1 MRKLLILLAFLA
13 TAAAVCAGLPKAEAL
28 TDVQRTL
35 LFSAPRA
42 YLGMVATRGNIASA
56 QNTGLHYGNSRSW
69 HIARDNISTIGV
81 VFGNWRN
88 STEIVV
94 GLGSATYTA
103 SIEYPANNLTQ
114 VTWSGNGSVTLASG
128 QQILS
133 DMITLP
139 TPIPRG
145 AMFWIRNFQVQ
156 PTGILF
162 DSAGPLWTASGDALE
177 YSGTVIADQ
186 TLNPS
191 HTYVNGSGGGPQYP
205 YAIVGMTKRP
215 SVLLI
220 GDSRTQGNGTDTPDS
235 EGAMGE
241 LARSIDPFFAYS
253 NAGASGDGAYQ
264 WVAGVP
270 GSNGQT
276 NNRVALGQYAS
287 HILFNYG
294 VNDVGSGNNFTLAQI
309 QANLQKTWASFPRKK
324 VMQITIAPNTTS
336 TFTPTSITSTGTT
349 TCTLTAAGAQYLTNG
364 TLVTITGASP
374 AAYNIASAPIA
385 NVVHAGASST
395 FTYTAGSIPGSS
407 PATGTIAITDLWATV
422 GNQGPA
428 TNFPING
435 TGVGD
440 GLNAWLLTRPPPLVA
455 VFDVSSTL
463 VAPSNS
469 DLWNG

>member
-186 TLNPS
+186 TAQSKPYLRQRFRRRPAIPLR
-191 HTYVNGSGGGPQYP
+191 HRRDDETTIGPFDRRQPYP
-205 YAIVGMTKRP
+205 
-215 SVLLI
+215 
-220 GDSRTQGNGTDTPDS
+220 
-235 EGAMGE
+235 
-241 LARSIDPFFAYS
+241 
-253 NAGASGDGAYQ
+253 
-264 WVAGVP
+264 
-270 GSNGQT
+270 GQ
-276 NNRVALGQYAS
+276 R
-287 HILFNYG
+287 H
-294 VNDVGSGNNFTLAQI
+294 
-309 QANLQKTWASFPRKK
+309 R
-324 VMQITIAPNTTS
+324 
-336 TFTPTSITSTGTT
+336 
-349 TCTLTAAGAQYLTNG
+349 
-364 TLVTITGASP
+364 
-374 AAYNIASAPIA
+374 
-385 NVVHAGASST
+385 HAGQRRRDGRACAQHRSVFCLFQRGGVWRWSVSMGCWS
-395 FTYTAGSIPGSS
+395 AGQQ
-407 PATGTIAITDLWATV
+407 WA
-422 GNQGPA
+422 NQ
-428 TNFPING
+428 
-435 TGVGD
+435 
-440 GLNAWLLTRPPPLVA
+440 
-455 VFDVSSTL
+455 
-463 VAPSNS
+463 
-469 DLWNG
+469 